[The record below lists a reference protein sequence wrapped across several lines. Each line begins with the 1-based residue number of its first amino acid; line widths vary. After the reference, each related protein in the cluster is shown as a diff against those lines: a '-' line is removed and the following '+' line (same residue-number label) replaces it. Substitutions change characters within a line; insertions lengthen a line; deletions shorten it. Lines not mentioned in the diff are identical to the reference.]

1 MPNNWTR
8 LWKTPVPALRR
19 ATRAYL
25 ARRESWRGAGIALVI
40 GALTAV
46 AAAAI
51 DARRQASP
59 ALSEQNITTAE
70 VPWAGIAGPQRTIAC
85 PGGAVDVPPGT
96 NIQRVVDTHP
106 DRTTFCLKAGVHTI
120 TAAITPKGGNTF
132 VGEYSAVL
140 DGKGW
145 KTTDPTQGAFRAHN
159 QDIDDVTIRNL
170 VIRNMPQKG
179 IHAFRDF
186 ADRWTIEYNEIA
198 SNQTGL
204 SYPNHSVVR
213 NNYIHHNVQNPSAD
227 DPGKRGGGYGGYRS
241 TDTILDTN
249 EIAYNGPEQKVM
261 DSVNVT
267 FRNNFVHHNV
277 GDGIWYDGGNPGAV
291 IENNRVEDNQRNG
304 IFYEAS
310 SSGVI
315 RDNTVRRSGD
325 TAVFISASQKVEIYN
340 NQLES
345 NVRGIIYFIDCAL
358 TGPDRALDLTNA
370 SARDNTIRVG
380 SQRGAIA
387 NGFTYARGCSSAQ
400 LTAYLNGSKNLTFS
414 RNTYYVPLPTGS
426 YWLWNGSMPW
436 SEWRSLGQDIDGA
449 IAR

>member
-1 MPNNWTR
+1 
-8 LWKTPVPALRR
+8 V
-19 ATRAYL
+19 
-25 ARRESWRGAGIALVI
+25 
-40 GALTAV
+40 
-46 AAAAI
+46 
-51 DARRQASP
+51 
-59 ALSEQNITTAE
+59 
-70 VPWAGIAGPQRTIAC
+70 C
-85 PGGAVDVPPGT
+85 PGGAVDVSPGT
-96 NIQRVVDTHP
+96 NIQRAVDAHA

-120 TAAITPKGGNTF
+120 TSAITPRSGNTF
-132 VGEYSAVL
+132 VGEYGAVL
-140 DGKGW
+140 DGMGW
-145 KTTDPTQGAFRAHN
+145 KTTDQTQGAFRAHN

-186 ADRWTIEYNEIA
+186 SDRWTIEYNEI
-198 SNQTGL
+198 SSSQTGL
-204 SYPNHSVVR
+204 TFPSHSFVR
-213 NNYIHHNVQNPSAD
+213 NNYIHHNVENPSAS
-227 DPGKRGGGYGGYRS
+227 DPAERGGGYSGYRA

-291 IENNRVEDNQRNG
+291 VENNRVEDNHRNG

-310 SSGVI
+310 SAGVI

-325 TAVFISASQKVEIYN
+325 TAVFISASQNVEIQN

-358 TGPDRALDLTNA
+358 IGPDRSLDLTNT

-380 SQRGAIA
+380 AQRGAIA
-387 NGFTYARGCSSAQ
+387 NGFTYARGCTSTQ

-426 YWLWNGSMPW
+426 YWIWNGSMPW
-436 SEWRSLGQDIDGA
+436 SEWRSLGQDMDGA